1 MAKFVLIGGGD
12 VGRGNT
18 SYETYNIDKKIV
30 ELTGKSNPNFLFCG
44 LASSFSDSYFDTM
57 KKIYKEFGCEC
68 VYLKKKNIINNP
80 DIVKNKIE
88 SSDIIY
94 FCGGDSVKLVNDL
107 KEYGID
113 ELLREK
119 VKSDCVIA
127 GISAGAIMCS
137 NDGYSDSL
145 KMRGES
151 DKYDFVPG
159 LGFVD
164 ISFCPHFVV
173 DGERSKELVGDLDGV
188 SKEVYCLEDLT
199 ALVVDEDI
207 SVIKCSDDKN
217 VYIFKDGKYS
227 LFN

>member
-12 VGRGNT
+12 LGRGNT

-88 SSDIIY
+88 SADIIY

-113 ELLREK
+113 KLLSEK

-159 LGFVD
+159 LGFVN
-164 ISFCPHFVV
+164 ISFCPHFVL
-173 DGERSKELVGDLDGV
+173 DGERSKELVSDLDGV

-199 ALVVDEDI
+199 ALVVDKDI
-207 SVIKCSDDKN
+207 SAIKCSDDKN

>member
-18 SYETYNIDKKIV
+18 SYQTEVIDKKVV
-30 ELTGKSNPNFLFCG
+30 ELTGKVNPNFLFVG

-57 KKIYKEFGCEC
+57 KKIYKDLGCEC

-88 SSDIIY
+88 AADIIY

-119 VKSDCVIA
+119 IKNDVVIV
-127 GISAGAIMCS
+127 GISAGAIMCC
-137 NDGYSDSL
+137 NKGYSDSL

-151 DKYDFVPG
+151 DRYEFVM
-159 LGFVD
+159 
-164 ISFCPHFVV
+164 
-173 DGERSKELVGDLDGV
+173 DGERCKELVTDV
-188 SKEVYCLEDLT
+188 SDEVIVCVEDVS
-199 ALVVDEDI
+199 ALVVTSCGD
-207 SVIKCSDDKN
+207 VIGN
-217 VYIFKDGKYS
+217 VYLYDKEFKKINYLDIK
-227 LFN
+227 